1 LYRVFRHLFA
11 TAALLASAAPVLAK
25 EVIGMVIAETD
36 PAGEIYCAV
45 TLLPDGRMTT
55 VRQVL
60 RNSFPATE
68 VPLEATD
75 ESETAFNA
83 AFKAMRAEHL
93 SLRKALR
100 PFDPQDKRLVP
111 PYVLMTYTRY
121 QGEEITQ
128 GYRAVLHSIEEVPP
142 AMLALFG
149 PLYGGGCLTPSEY

>member
-1 LYRVFRHLFA
+1 MFRQTLA
-11 TAALLASAAPVLAK
+11 VAALLTSASVALAK
-25 EVIGMVIAETD
+25 EEIKMIISEAD
-36 PAGEIYCAV
+36 PAGEIYCTV

-55 VRQVL
+55 VRQVM

-75 ESETAFNA
+75 TSKTAFSA
-83 AFKAMRAEHL
+83 AFKAVRAEHL
-93 SLRKALR
+93 SLRKALQ

-128 GYRAVLHSIEEVPP
+128 GYRAVLPSIEEVPP

-149 PLYGGGCLTPSEY
+149 PLYGGGCLTPS